1 MENYDVIIVGSGIN
15 SLVSAT
21 VLAQAGKTVLV
32 LESRNQ
38 IGGQAGIEEYAPGF
52 KCNLI
57 NDVIRWIDPRVI
69 KKLNLDIHGL
79 NIFSPEL
86 VRITLDINKKHISF
100 RIDIVKSCLFW
111 FNLFRKKK
119 I

>member
-38 IGGQAGIEEYAPGF
+38 IGGQAGTEEFAPGF

-57 NDVIRWIDPRVI
+57 NDVIKWIDPRVI
-69 KKLNLDIHGL
+69 KKLNLGLHGL
-79 NIFSPEL
+79 NIYSPEL
-86 VRITLDINKKHISF
+86 VRITLDRKNKHIS
-100 RIDIVKSCLFW
+100 
-111 FNLFRKKK
+111 
-119 I
+119 